1 MSTSAALALPGVEA
15 RSAIER
21 ERIRLYRH
29 PESFDV
35 PAATAVVRR
44 VSGMLRAHG
53 DALGR
58 ARADYLMAD
67 LTWLAGDAEG
77 TYAHAERMLAHARR
91 AESGVDIATAL
102 LFMAWCLIQ
111 GPCPVPE
118 AIARFDALDVD
129 ASELRAVELTAKGC
143 RAAFAAMTGR
153 FDEAESA
160 MAEALSG
167 LAEMQLSAISV
178 YMAFLAGWIATAAGD
193 AAAAERAL
201 RDVLTLIRDPDDHW
215 YLSMIQADLTQA
227 MLAQGRIA
235 EAAEAIAELDARPIP
250 CDTEWV
256 ILRHIAGA
264 RLAACTGEHRSG
276 LADARSAVAIA
287 ERTDLVVIHA
297 NALCVQAELL
307 AATGDATA
315 ASAAVGRALE
325 LQEAKASTVARRPRE
340 RGSCPC
346 PRLAGEVIAAQP
358 GRESAQKARP
368 GTLRRRCPTCRGPYD
383 SPLAS
388 WRDVGALRR
397 GGCRC
402 GRLCLLL
409 CDGDGGIRGLAGQA
423 AQPDAASR

>member
-35 PAATAVVRR
+35 PAAVAVVRR
-44 VSGMLRAHG
+44 VSGTLRARG

-67 LTWLAGDAEG
+67 LTWLLGDAEG

-160 MAEALSG
+160 MADALSG

-178 YMAFLAGWIATAAGD
+178 YMAFLAGWIATVAGD
-193 AAAAERAL
+193 SAAAERAL
-201 RDVLTLIRDPDDHW
+201 RDALTLIRDPDDHW

-235 EAAEAIAELDARPIP
+235 DAAEAIAELDARPIP

-264 RLAACTGEHRSG
+264 RLAACTGEHHSG
-276 LADARSAVAIA
+276 LADARSAIAIA
-287 ERTDLVVIHA
+287 ERTDLIVIHA
-297 NALCVQAELL
+297 NALCAQAELL
-307 AATGDATA
+307 AATGDAPA
-315 ASAAVGRALE
+315 ASAAVRRALE
-325 LQEAKASTVARRPRE
+325 LQEAKANTVAAAATRARFAPL
-340 RGSCPC
+340 
-346 PRLAGEVIAAQP
+346 LAPVPVQ
-358 GRESAQKARP
+358 
-368 GTLRRRCPTCRGPYD
+368 
-383 SPLAS
+383 
-388 WRDVGALRR
+388 
-397 GGCRC
+397 
-402 GRLCLLL
+402 
-409 CDGDGGIRGLAGQA
+409 
-423 AQPDAASR
+423 